1 MAPPESSVSHPDAG
15 NPEAVFQVSI
25 DGQATGPFALS
36 EVIEGMHSGRF
47 SPDLWIWKPGWPAW
61 RQLREVFPE
70 CVPEPVVPP
79 SSPIAPAVQPVD
91 SKPQD
96 PGLLSALTY
105 PFLGDGVIILVAGT
119 LFFTLLIG
127 GTMLAPRASLI
138 LGVFSFGYLLVT
150 LQNIVQT
157 SAHGE
162 HRMPTWPAFES
173 ATWFA
178 ELLQPCL
185 LWIGTLALCLGP
197 GYALLSFDRIAGNA
211 TTTTTGLGFALLAGG
226 AAYLPMALLA
236 VAMTDSFVGLDP
248 RVVIP
253 SILAIP
259 GRYLLALMLLGGIT
273 AVNVAVHQVLDRMHL
288 GLFGALPNGF
298 LTLYFAVVQARV
310 LGLIYFTSRDRFC
323 WT

>member
-1 MAPPESSVSHPDAG
+1 MAPPESSASHPDAG
-15 NPEAVFQVSI
+15 NPEAVYQVSI
-25 DGQATGPFALS
+25 DGQATGPFPLS

-47 SPDLWIWKPGWPAW
+47 SADHWVWKPGWPEW
-61 RQLREVFPE
+61 RQLREAFPE
-70 CVPEPVVPP
+70 CVSEPVFP
-79 SSPIAPAVQPVD
+79 SSTTTAAVVHPVV

-96 PGLLSALTY
+96 PGLLSALVY
-105 PFLGDGVIILVAGT
+105 PFLGDGAIILVAGT
-119 LFFTLLIG
+119 VFFTVLIG

-157 SAHGE
+157 SAQGE
-162 HRMPTWPAFES
+162 TRMPSWPAFES

-197 GYALLSFDRIAGNA
+197 GYALLSFNNA
-211 TTTTTGLGFALLAGG
+211 TGNSTTTGLGLALLAGG

-236 VAMTDSFVGLDP
+236 VAMTDSLVGLDP

-259 GRYLLALMLLGGIT
+259 GRYVLALMMLVGIT
-273 AVNVAVHQVLDRMHL
+273 AVNLAVRQVLDRMHL
-288 GLFGALPNGF
+288 GLLGALPNGF
-298 LTLYFAVVQARV
+298 LTLYFAVVQARI
-310 LGLIYFTSRDRFC
+310 LGLIYYTSRDRFC

>member
-1 MAPPESSVSHPDAG
+1 MPPHESSALHPVAG
-15 NPEAVFQVSI
+15 DPEAVYQVSI
-25 DGQATGPFALS
+25 DGQATGPYPLS
-36 EVIEGMHSGRF
+36 EVIESMHSGRF
-47 SPDLWIWKPGWPAW
+47 PPDLWTWKPGWPEW

-70 CVPEPVVPP
+70 CVPEANLPSAILTAPVIRPVV
-79 SSPIAPAVQPVD
+79 

-105 PFLGDGVIILVAGT
+105 PFAGDGVVILVAGT
-119 LFFTLLIG
+119 LFFTVLIG
-127 GTMLAPRASLI
+127 GTMLAPRASLF

-157 SAHGE
+157 SAQGE
-162 HRMPTWPAFES
+162 HRMPSWPAFES

-197 GYALLSFDRIAGNA
+197 GYAMLSFDILAGNA
-211 TTTTTGLGFALLAGG
+211 TSTGLGFALLAGG

-236 VAMTDSFVGLDP
+236 VAMTDSFAGLDP

-259 GRYLLALMLLGGIT
+259 GRYLLALLLLGGTT
-273 AVNVAVHQVLDRMHL
+273 AVTIAVHQVLERTHL
-288 GLFGALPNGF
+288 GIFGALPNGF

-310 LGLIYFTSRDRFC
+310 LGLIYYTSRDRFS